1 VYGVVDRIGCTVS
14 TLRTRAAT
22 VVFSRPKAWRVEQ
35 ALGEKRASLA
45 ANDFSRYSLTLF
57 P

>member
-1 VYGVVDRIGCTVS
+1 MYGVVDRIGCTVS